1 MRIPLPHLAPR
12 SPARSPAPAVL
23 AGGLALLLGGCGTHV
38 VKIDSSVLRLRI
50 DEYSITPQ
58 DVQVHAGRLKIT
70 AVNTGVLTHNVRVE
84 LDHPSANGSPLV
96 PNCVLPAE
104 ITGCGTPI
112 IEPGQTVTSPKLT
125 LPPGH
130 YKLVDTIANHAD
142 LGDYGS
148 LTVVP

>member
-1 MRIPLPHLAPR
+1 MRIALPHLGPGLPGR
-12 SPARSPAPAVL
+12 SPAAILL
-23 AGGLALLLGGCGTHV
+23 AGAVALLVGGCGKHL
-38 VKIDSSVLRLRI
+38 VKVDSSVLRLRI

-84 LDHPSANGSPLV
+84 LDHPAANGSPLV
-96 PNCVLPAE
+96 PGCVLPAV

-112 IEPGQTVTSPKLT
+112 IEPGQKMTSPKLT

-130 YKLVDTIANHAD
+130 YRLVDTIANHAD
-142 LGDYGS
+142 LGDYGT